1 MRRGCKAKAYVLRFC
16 LMPCHHTSS
25 SRISFVLWCRIIS
38 AYPEE
43 LAVQGLY
50 FCIFEINQKRKKY
63 FSDSE
68 LKGVFD
74 SHGSSLNISSSLWMS
89 NREIIRKTL

>member
-38 AYPEE
+38 ANPEE
-43 LAVQGLY
+43 LAVQGHY
-50 FCIFEINQKRKKY
+50 FHSFQIKNLKKKNKKVLT
-63 FSDSE
+63 SQSQND
-68 LKGVFD
+68 KGYLILMAV
-74 SHGSSLNISSSLWMS
+74 HSSSPAS
-89 NREIIRKTL
+89 T